1 MPPIFPEH
9 MFKKPLQIQH
19 KYEDQQVLG
28 SLTKPINICL
38 LALTGL
44 RNCWFQ
50 SFFPSKYFTGSYCVT
65 HYKKN
70 KKS

>member
-19 KYEDQQVLG
+19 KYKDQQVLG

-44 RNCWFQ
+44 RTAGFNL
-50 SFFPSKYFTGSYCVT
+50 SFPLNISLGLIA
-65 HYKKN
+65 
-70 KKS
+70 